1 MIKFAHSDV
10 CPVAWIQYYI
20 TVCQCLKVPLDQGY
34 FFQTAEGSR
43 LIESKPFT
51 GSAVNN
57 RLRKH
62 LSEAKLYAEETPH
75 SFRVGLSNTLR
86 LLGCSSEDVAHYLG
100 WKSEEIAKRYMQG
113 SDATVSI
120 TLLEKVCPLAPS
132 GIVTPV
138 SHPDNLQA
146 AV

>member
-1 MIKFAHSDV
+1 M
-10 CPVAWIQYYI
+10 
-20 TVCQCLKVPLDQGY
+20 PLDQGY
-34 FFQTAEGSR
+34 FFRTRERCGS
-43 LIESKPFT
+43 IGSKPFT

-62 LSEAKLYAEETPH
+62 LSEAKLYARETPH

-86 LLGCSSEDVAHYLG
+86 LLGCSSEDFAHYLG
-100 WKSEEIAKRYMQG
+100 WRSGEVAKG
-113 SDATVSI
+113 SDATASL
-120 TLLEKVCPLAPS
+120 TLLERVFPRAAS
-132 GIVTPV
+132 GTVTQV